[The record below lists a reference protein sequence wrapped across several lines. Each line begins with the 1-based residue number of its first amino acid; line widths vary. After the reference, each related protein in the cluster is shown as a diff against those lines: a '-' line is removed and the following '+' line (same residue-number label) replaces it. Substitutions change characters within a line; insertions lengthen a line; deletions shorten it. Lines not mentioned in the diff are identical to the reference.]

1 MARIV
6 VAEDDAHTL
15 RIMVVWLTR
24 HGHEV
29 FEARDGTSA
38 LACVREHRPDVLI
51 SDVNM
56 PGLSGVDLARTC
68 LDEFDAP
75 FSVVVFTSRCD
86 RHVVRQQLADK
97 RVQVFPKPFSPAMLI
112 EEIDKLTGRT
122 QAEPVA

>member
-38 LACVREHRPDVLI
+38 LACVRQHRPDVLI
-51 SDVNM
+51 SDMNM

-68 LDEFDAP
+68 LAECAEP
-75 FSVVVFTSRCD
+75 FSVIIFTARCD
-86 RHVVRQQLADK
+86 RHVVKRQLAGQP
-97 RVQVFPKPFSPAMLI
+97 VQVFPKPFSPAMLI

>member
-29 FEARDGTSA
+29 FEARDGLSA
-38 LACVREHRPDVLI
+38 LACVRQHRPDVLI
-51 SDVNM
+51 TDVNM
-56 PGLSGVDLARTC
+56 PGLSGVELARTC
-68 LDEFDAP
+68 LEELDEP
-75 FSVVVFTSRCD
+75 FSVIIFTARCD
-86 RHVVRQQLADK
+86 RHVVKQELAGK

-112 EEIDKLTGRT
+112 EEIDKLTRRT
-122 QAEPVA
+122 QTEPVA

>member
-38 LACVREHRPDVLI
+38 LACVRQHRPDVLI
-51 SDVNM
+51 TDVNM
-56 PGLSGVDLARTC
+56 PGLSGIELARTC
-68 LDEFDAP
+68 LGELDES
-75 FSVVVFTSRCD
+75 FSVIIFTARCD
-86 RHVVRQQLADK
+86 RHVVKKQLTGK
-97 RVQVFPKPFSPAMLI
+97 RVQVFPNPFSPAMLI
-112 EEIDKLTGRT
+112 EEIDKLTRRT

>member
-29 FEARDGTSA
+29 FEARDGTA
-38 LACVREHRPDVLI
+38 GLACVREHRPDVLI

-56 PGLSGVDLARTC
+56 PGLSGVDLARSC
-68 LDEFDAP
+68 LEELDEP
-75 FSVVVFTSRCD
+75 FSVIIFTSRCD
-86 RHVVRQQLADK
+86 RHVVRQELAGH

-112 EEIDKLTGRT
+112 EEIDKLIGRT

>member
-38 LACVREHRPDVLI
+38 LACVRQHRPDVLI

-56 PGLSGVDLARTC
+56 PGLNGVKLVRTC
-68 LDEFDAP
+68 LEELAEP
-75 FSVVVFTSRCD
+75 FSVIVFTARCD
-86 RHVVRQQLADK
+86 RHVLQQQLAGE

-112 EEIDKLTGRT
+112 EEIDKLTGWT
-122 QAEPVA
+122 QMEPVA